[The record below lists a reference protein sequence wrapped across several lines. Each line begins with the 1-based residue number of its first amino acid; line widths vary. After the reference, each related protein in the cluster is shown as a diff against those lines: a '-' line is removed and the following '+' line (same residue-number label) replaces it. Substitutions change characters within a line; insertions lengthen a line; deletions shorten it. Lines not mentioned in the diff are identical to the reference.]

1 MMVSLKQ
8 NGTTNIIKSRRSS
21 AIISLQKN
29 GLIFGKVNSKYK
41 CKLDKSLYSEEGWNL
56 LKRELLANTL

>member
-1 MMVSLKQ
+1 MVSLKQ